1 MNGFCQLKNDKKAS
15 PLIEEALLVVLGL
28 ICILLI
34 LGIISGIFDW
44 IFEIL

>member
-1 MNGFCQLKNDKKAS
+1 MNLIHWLKNDKKAS
-15 PLIEEALLVVLGL
+15 PLIEEALLVALGL

-34 LGIISGIFDW
+34 LGVISGIFDW